1 MELRISVPRCSLDL
15 FGLGQCPTVGFLAMT
30 EIADLNNNACKSVQK
45 VHDSNLGLDTDYH
58 V

>member
-1 MELRISVPRCSLDL
+1 MELRISVRRCSLDS
-15 FGLGQCPTVGFLAMT
+15 FDLGQCSTVGFLAMT

-45 VHDSNLGLDTDYH
+45 VHDSNLGLNTDYP